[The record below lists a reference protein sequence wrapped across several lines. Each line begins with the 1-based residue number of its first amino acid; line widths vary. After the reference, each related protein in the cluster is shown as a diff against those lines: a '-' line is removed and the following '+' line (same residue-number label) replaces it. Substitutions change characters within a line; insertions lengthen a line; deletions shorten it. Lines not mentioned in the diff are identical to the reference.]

1 MLNSFFNLD
10 IESSFNGLKYLE
22 FCDNGPLHNPIK
34 EQNIRFD
41 KLGKLILTTIA
52 EGDSSTDRVKHRVGT
67 VRINN
72 DKAVLQSAYGIEV
85 ELRGVQPFNHSIN
98 TNYKLNTSELVENS
112 EVNELYC
119 KYFDQSEDDIQ
130 IEYISNIESKYF
142 FPDSVDEKIESINK
156 VFIED
161 DEHEGITVEHIKK
174 GGGLSR
180 SALSLNVG
188 GIKLYVVS
196 LKGNDI
202 NSGVI
207 VYKTV
212 QNSEVRERIRNCV
225 SFCLGKRIN
234 YHGYIVLNKD
244 YKYVEVSYISNRF
257 KNLDSEYIA
266 LMPTTLGIYNFQ
278 LGSNETNRLV
288 NALYDN
294 YEKYNLRHILW
305 RYWYA
310 LEAPLPM
317 AAAHFGACIEAF
329 QSAYVSIH
337 TECFSRKLIDS
348 SQWKKFRKK
357 VLEVIDELDIPEQE
371 LKVLTNKIN
380 NLNQTPPSVI
390 TDRFYS
396 ELGIKLSD
404 LEILAWDERNNA
416 AHGKSS
422 GEDFKIQIRNIK
434 ILKCLLHRM
443 LLIATKGSDFYIDYY
458 SYDSP
463 SRALNDSIVEP
474 IT

>member
-1 MLNSFFNLD
+1 MNSFFNLD
-10 IESSFNGLKYLE
+10 IESFLNGLKHLE

-34 EQNIRFD
+34 EQSIKFD
-41 KLGKLILTTIA
+41 KLGRLILTTIA

-72 DKAVLQSAYGIEV
+72 DKAVLQSDYGIEV
-85 ELRGVQPFNHSIN
+85 ELRGVQPLNHSRN

-119 KYFDQSEDDIQ
+119 KYLDQSVGDIQ
-130 IEYISNIESKYF
+130 IEYISNIESNYIF
-142 FPDSVDEKIESINK
+142 SDSVDEEIKSINK
-156 VFIED
+156 IFIGD
-161 DEHEGITVEHIKK
+161 DEHEGITVEHVEN

-180 SALSLNVG
+180 SALSLNVD
-188 GIKLYVVS
+188 GIRFYVVS

-212 QNSEVRERIRNCV
+212 QDPEVRERIRNCV

-234 YHGYIVLNKD
+234 YHGYIILNKD
-244 YKYVEVSYISNRF
+244 YKPVEVSYLSNRF
-257 KNLDSEYIA
+257 KNLDSEYVA
-266 LMPTTLGIYNFQ
+266 LMPAQLGVYKSQ
-278 LGSNETNRLV
+278 LGSDETNRLV
-288 NALYDN
+288 NALYEN

-310 LEAPLPM
+310 LEAPLHM
-317 AAAHFGACIEAF
+317 AGAHFGACIEAF
-329 QSAYVSIH
+329 QSAYVSVH
-337 TECFSRKLIDS
+337 SECFSQKLIDK
-348 SQWKKFRKK
+348 SQWKKFREQ
-357 VLEVIDELDIPEQE
+357 VLEVVDELDIAEQE
-371 LKVLTNKIN
+371 LKVLKNKIN
-380 NLNQTPPSVI
+380 NLNQTPQSVI
-390 TDRFYS
+390 TARFYS

-404 LEILAWDERNNA
+404 LENSAWKERNNA

-443 LLIATKGSDFYIDYY
+443 LLIATKGSDLYIDYY

>member
-1 MLNSFFNLD
+1 MFL
-10 IESSFNGLKYLE
+10 
-22 FCDNGPLHNPIK
+22 
-34 EQNIRFD
+34 
-41 KLGKLILTTIA
+41 
-52 EGDSSTDRVKHRVGT
+52 KHRVGT

-72 DKAVLQSAYGIEV
+72 DKAVLQSDYGIEV
-85 ELRGVQPFNHSIN
+85 ELRGVQPFNHSRN

-119 KYFDQSEDDIQ
+119 RYLDQSEGYIQ
-130 IEYISNIESKYF
+130 IQYISNIQSNYI
-142 FPDSVDEKIESINK
+142 FPDSVDEKVESINK

-161 DEHEGITVEHIKK
+161 DEHEGVTVEHIENRE
-174 GGGLSR
+174 GLSR
-180 SALSLNVG
+180 SALSLNIG

-196 LKGNDI
+196 VKGNDI

-225 SFCLGKRIN
+225 SFCLGKRIR

-244 YKYVEVSYISNRF
+244 YKYVEVSYLSNRF
-257 KNLDSEYIA
+257 KNLDDEYTA
-266 LMPTTLGIYNFQ
+266 LMPAPLGMFNFQ
-278 LGSNETNRLV
+278 LSSNETNRLA

-305 RYWYA
+305 GYWYA
-310 LEAPLPM
+310 LEAPLHM
-317 AAAHFGACIEAF
+317 AGVHFGACIEAF
-329 QSAYVSIH
+329 QSAYVSVH
-337 TECFSRKLIDS
+337 SECFSKKLIDKS
-348 SQWKKFRKK
+348 KWKSFREQVLK
-357 VLEVIDELDIPEQE
+357 VVDELNISEQE
-371 LKVLTNKIN
+371 LKVFENKIA
-380 NLNQTPPSVI
+380 NLNQTPQSVI
-390 TDRFYS
+390 TDRFFL

-404 LEILAWDERNNA
+404 LENSAWKERNNA

-422 GEDFKIQIRNIK
+422 GEDFKTQIRNIK

-443 LLIATKGSDFYIDYY
+443 LLIATKGSDSYFDYY
-458 SYDSP
+458 SYGSP
-463 SRALNDSIVEP
+463 VRALNDSIVEP